1 MEMSEATLKNML
13 LLFENI
19 DQYRDLVAERM
30 ERAGMTAD
38 PAVAESVAK
47 YWPAL
52 EKLAAE

>member
-1 MEMSEATLKNML
+1 MSEATLKNML